1 MSKEPLTRTRN
12 LKNKKMPK
20 HYYAGRPQAS
30 VADRLPIFP
39 PFIRDR
45 NVKYMIYSGEI

>member
-20 HYYAGRPQAS
+20 HYYAGRPQI
-30 VADRLPIFP
+30 ADRLPIFP